1 MSVLFGRG
9 VERRAANLGSFF
21 AASSVIPANSE
32 AGGPVPGGTGIEWS
46 LQKVA
51 VWGCVNLTA
60 TIAECMPIE
69 VFSSDA
75 PDKRRLPVPA
85 WLADLGG
92 DGHGLP
98 DWLYQAVLSF
108 MLRGNLY
115 GIVPDGMRDTLRG
128 TPTMIQLQ
136 HPDHVSVHQPWNG
149 DPPEWRMNGREVP
162 TRDVWHR
169 RVYPVPGRLLGASPI
184 EYGAGVVSLGVES
197 TQFGL
202 RWFHQGAHPS
212 GLLTTDAH
220 LKPDQAKTAKERFL
234 SALRGGAREPL
245 VLGGGWKFQTIQVA
259 PNESQMLETQGATSA
274 ECCRLFG
281 PGYAQIFGYE
291 TGESLTYANIE
302 QRSLDLLTYSV
313 DPWLVRLERILTML
327 LPAGRNVKF
336 NRKGLL
342 RSDLLTRY
350 QAHEIALRNRMG
362 TVNEA
367 RAEEDLPPLEGG
379 DELPAEASP
388 APPPVPVKVQN

>member
-9 VERRAANLGSFF
+9 LERRDAQMGGFAPPDIPPNSQISTVGGS
-21 AASSVIPANSE
+21 AIP
-32 AGGPVPGGTGIEWS
+32 GRMEWS
-46 LQKVA
+46 LQKIA

-75 PDKRRLPVPA
+75 PDKRKLPVPS

-98 DWLYQAVLSF
+98 DWLYQAVVSW
-108 MLRGNLY
+108 MLRGNMY
-115 GIVPDGMRDTLRG
+115 GLIPEGMRDTLRG

-136 HPDHVSVHQPWNG
+136 HPDAVSVFQPFGETNPQWRFNG
-149 DPPEWRMNGREVP
+149 HEVP
-162 TRDVWHR
+162 ERDVWHR

-184 EYGAGVVSLGVES
+184 EYGSGIISLGVA
-197 TQFGL
+197 TTRFGL
-202 RWFHQGAHPS
+202 QWFHEGAHPS
-212 GLLTTDAH
+212 GLLTNDGN
-220 LKPDQAKTAKERFL
+220 LNQDQAKAAKERFMA
-234 SALRGGAREPL
+234 SLRGRREPA
-245 VLGGGWKFQTIQVA
+245 VLGAGWKYQAVQIS
-259 PNESQMLETQGATSA
+259 PNESQFLETQGFTSA

-281 PGYAQIFGYE
+281 PGYAQVFGYG
-291 TGESLTYANIE
+291 TDNSLTYANIE

-313 DPWLVRLERILTML
+313 DPWLVRLERVLTTL

-350 QAHEIALRNRMG
+350 RAHEIALRNKMG

-367 RAEEDLPPLEGG
+367 RAEEDLPPLDGG
-379 DELPAEASP
+379 DEPLADAAP
-388 APPPVPVKVQN
+388 APPPIPVSVEK